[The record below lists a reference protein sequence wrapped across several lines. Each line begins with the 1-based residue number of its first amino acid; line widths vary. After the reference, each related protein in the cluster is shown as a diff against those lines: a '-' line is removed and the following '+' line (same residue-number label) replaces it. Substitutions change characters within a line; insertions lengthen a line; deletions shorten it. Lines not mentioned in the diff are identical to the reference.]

1 MIECSVFFDFRG
13 LKHVELNNSIGIMS
27 PNSFNMCEELK
38 NILIPLKFK
47 EHDYANFHKIILDA
61 KKFYSAPMY
70 V

>member
-1 MIECSVFFDFRG
+1 
-13 LKHVELNNSIGIMS
+13 MS

-61 KKFYSAPMY
+61 KKFYSAQMY